1 MQLLIWPIARIIL
14 RMKPYSQDLR
24 DRIIQAL
31 EAGTETQRAIAERF
45 CVSGSFVEKL
55 WQRWRQSGS
64 RAAKPHAG
72 GRQGALQDH
81 LELLRTEVAKQPDA
95 TLAELRDRIV
105 AAQGPRVSPATVCRP
120 LQRLRLPLKKS
131 RSTPRSGTLSASRLS
146 APHSGRPSRRS
157 TSTV

>member
-1 MQLLIWPIARIIL
+1 MTDIVLG
-14 RMKPYSQDLR
+14 MKSYSQDLR
-24 DRIIQAL
+24 NRIITAP

-55 WQRWRQSGS
+55 WQRGRRSGS
-64 RAAKPHAG
+64 SAPKPHAG
-72 GRQGALQDH
+72 GRQGTLKDH

-105 AAQGPRVSPATVCRP
+105 AAQGPRVSPATICRA

-131 RSTPRSGTLSASRLS
+131 RSTPRSGTPSASRRS
-146 APHSGRPSRRS
+146 APRSRRLSRPS
-157 TSTV
+157 TSTA